1 MKKCYNKN
9 RKDNRNGNRKDKGE
23 KMKYSSKSQ
32 AENGIDNTTIMT
44 PLRVKQSIL
53 ANSSTAPTQLQADW
67 NETDSTKLSYI
78 KNKPT
83 IPTVNNGTLT
93 IQKNGN
99 NIQTFSANQSTNATA
114 NITVPTK
121 TSDLTNDSGYITGY
135 TETDPIFSSSPAA
148 GITNANITQWN
159 AAEQNVQ
166 ADWNVTSSSSDAYIK
181 NKPTIPTKTSDLTND
196 SGFVSDANYVHT
208 DNNYTTTEKNKLN
221 GIASG
226 AEVNVQSDWSQ
237 SDNTKD
243 DYIKNKPTIPS
254 NTSDLNNDSGFI
266 TQETDPVFSNS
277 AAGLI
282 TASDLNNW
290 NGKQDELVSGNN
302 IKTINNISLL
312 GSGNININ
320 TGNTFYFDGQNTPAN
335 VAMINQI
342 CDAYD
347 SGAEINFTGK
357 FADYE
362 TGQIFQAPINVVK
375 YTDAETNTW
384 CSFVSDPVAW
394 FDDSVTPAITYYL
407 TFALY
412 LEGTWGEFTSVSAL
426 RLDTMTPKEWSAKQD
441 ALVSGTN
448 IKTINNQS
456 LLGSGNINISGG
468 VSDVKVNNTSIVSS
482 GVANLVTKTVY
493 NASTN
498 KIVTESDLPKVPTK
512 TSDLTNDS
520 GFITQETDPVFSA
533 SAASGITS
541 SNISYWTGKQD
552 ALVSGINI
560 KTINSQSILGSG
572 DIEISSGG
580 GTGGTTDYDELVNH
594 PKINGVELVG
604 DKSTSELG
612 IDIPTKIS
620 DLENDGYLV
629 TVKTGERRWA
639 TYAQG

>member
-1 MKKCYNKN
+1 
-9 RKDNRNGNRKDKGE
+9 
-23 KMKYSSKSQ
+23 MKYSSKSQ

-53 ANSSTAPTQLQADW
+53 VNSSTAPTQLQADW
-67 NETDSTKLSYI
+67 NETDSTKLS
-78 KNKPT
+78 
-83 IPTVNNGTLT
+83 
-93 IQKNGN
+93 
-99 NIQTFSANQSTNATA
+99 
-114 NITVPTK
+114 
-121 TSDLTNDSGYITGY
+121 
-135 TETDPIFSSSPAA
+135 
-148 GITNANITQWN
+148 
-159 AAEQNVQ
+159 
-166 ADWNVTSSSSDAYIK
+166 
-181 NKPTIPTKTSDLTND
+181 
-196 SGFVSDANYVHT
+196 
-208 DNNYTTTEKNKLN
+208 
-221 GIASG
+221 
-226 AEVNVQSDWSQ
+226 
-237 SDNTKD
+237 
-243 DYIKNKPTIPS
+243 YIKNKPTIPS

-290 NGKQDELVSGNN
+290 ND
-302 IKTINNISLL
+302 
-312 GSGNININ
+312 
-320 TGNTFYFDGQNTPAN
+320 
-335 VAMINQI
+335 
-342 CDAYD
+342 
-347 SGAEINFTGK
+347 
-357 FADYE
+357 
-362 TGQIFQAPINVVK
+362 
-375 YTDAETNTW
+375 
-384 CSFVSDPVAW
+384 
-394 FDDSVTPAITYYL
+394 
-407 TFALY
+407 
-412 LEGTWGEFTSVSAL
+412 
-426 RLDTMTPKEWSAKQD
+426 KQD

-520 GFITQETDPVFSA
+520 GFLTTETDPVFSA

-580 GTGGTTDYDELVNH
+580 GGTGGTTDYDELVNH

-604 DKSTSELG
+604 DKSTNELG
-612 IDIPTKIS
+612 INIPTKIS

>member
-1 MKKCYNKN
+1 
-9 RKDNRNGNRKDKGE
+9 
-23 KMKYSSKSQ
+23 MKYSSKSQ

-53 ANSSTAPTQLQADW
+53 ANSSTAPTQLQSDW
-67 NETDSTKLSYI
+67 NETDNTKLSYI

-99 NIQTFSANQSTNATA
+99 NVQTFSANQSTNATA

-196 SGFVSDANYVHT
+196 SNFVSDANYVHT

-290 NGKQDELVSGNN
+290 NGKQDKLVSGNN

-482 GVANLVTKTVY
+482 GVANLVTKTAY

-520 GFITQETDPVFSA
+520 GFLTTETDPVFSA

-552 ALVSGINI
+552 ALVSGTNI
-560 KTINSQSILGSG
+560 KTINNQSILGSG
-572 DIEISSGG
+572 DIEISSGGG

-604 DKSTSELG
+604 DKSTDELG
-612 IDIPTKIS
+612 INIPTKIS

>member
-1 MKKCYNKN
+1 
-9 RKDNRNGNRKDKGE
+9 
-23 KMKYSSKSQ
+23 MKYSSKSQ

-53 ANSSTAPTQLQADW
+53 ANSSTAPTQLQSDW
-67 NETDSTKLSYI
+67 NETDNTKLSYI

-196 SGFVSDANYVHT
+196 SNFVSDANYVHT

-277 AAGLI
+277 AASGI
-282 TASDLNNW
+282 TSSNISYW
-290 NGKQDELVSGNN
+290 NGKQDE
-302 IKTINNISLL
+302 
-312 GSGNININ
+312 
-320 TGNTFYFDGQNTPAN
+320 
-335 VAMINQI
+335 
-342 CDAYD
+342 
-347 SGAEINFTGK
+347 
-357 FADYE
+357 
-362 TGQIFQAPINVVK
+362 
-375 YTDAETNTW
+375 
-384 CSFVSDPVAW
+384 
-394 FDDSVTPAITYYL
+394 
-407 TFALY
+407 
-412 LEGTWGEFTSVSAL
+412 
-426 RLDTMTPKEWSAKQD
+426 
-441 ALVSGTN
+441 LVSGTN

-456 LLGSGNINISGG
+456 
-468 VSDVKVNNTSIVSS
+468 
-482 GVANLVTKTVY
+482 
-493 NASTN
+493 
-498 KIVTESDLPKVPTK
+498 
-512 TSDLTNDS
+512 
-520 GFITQETDPVFSA
+520 
-533 SAASGITS
+533 
-541 SNISYWTGKQD
+541 
-552 ALVSGINI
+552 
-560 KTINSQSILGSG
+560 ILGSG
-572 DIEISSGG
+572 DIEISSGGG

>member
-1 MKKCYNKN
+1 
-9 RKDNRNGNRKDKGE
+9 
-23 KMKYSSKSQ
+23 MKYSSKSQ

-53 ANSSTAPTQLQADW
+53 VNSYTAPTQLQADW

-99 NIQTFSANQSTNATA
+99 NVQTFSANQSTNATA

-181 NKPTIPTKTSDLTND
+181 NKPKIPTKTSDLTND
-196 SGFVSDANYVHT
+196 SGFL
-208 DNNYTTTEKNKLN
+208 TT
-221 GIASG
+221 
-226 AEVNVQSDWSQ
+226 
-237 SDNTKD
+237 
-243 DYIKNKPTIPS
+243 
-254 NTSDLNNDSGFI
+254 
-266 TQETDPVFSNS
+266 
-277 AAGLI
+277 
-282 TASDLNNW
+282 
-290 NGKQDELVSGNN
+290 
-302 IKTINNISLL
+302 
-312 GSGNININ
+312 
-320 TGNTFYFDGQNTPAN
+320 
-335 VAMINQI
+335 
-342 CDAYD
+342 
-347 SGAEINFTGK
+347 
-357 FADYE
+357 
-362 TGQIFQAPINVVK
+362 
-375 YTDAETNTW
+375 
-384 CSFVSDPVAW
+384 
-394 FDDSVTPAITYYL
+394 
-407 TFALY
+407 
-412 LEGTWGEFTSVSAL
+412 
-426 RLDTMTPKEWSAKQD
+426 
-441 ALVSGTN
+441 
-448 IKTINNQS
+448 
-456 LLGSGNINISGG
+456 
-468 VSDVKVNNTSIVSS
+468 
-482 GVANLVTKTVY
+482 
-493 NASTN
+493 
-498 KIVTESDLPKVPTK
+498 
-512 TSDLTNDS
+512 
-520 GFITQETDPVFSA
+520 ETDPVFSA

-572 DIEISSGG
+572 NIDISSGGG

-604 DKSTSELG
+604 DKSTDELG

>member
-1 MKKCYNKN
+1 
-9 RKDNRNGNRKDKGE
+9 
-23 KMKYSSKSQ
+23 MKYSSKSQ

-53 ANSSTAPTQLQADW
+53 VNSSTAPTQLQADW
-67 NETDSTKLSYI
+67 NETDNTKLSYI

-121 TSDLTNDSGYITGY
+121 TSDLTNDSGYINGY
-135 TETDPIFSSSPAA
+135 TETDPIFSASPAA

-181 NKPTIPTKTSDLTND
+181 NKPKIPTKTSDLTND
-196 SGFVSDANYVHT
+196 SNFVSDANYVHT
-208 DNNYTTTEKNKLN
+208 DNNYTTTEKNKLSK
-221 GIASG
+221 IASG

-254 NTSDLNNDSGFI
+254 NTSDLTNDSGFI

-290 NGKQDELVSGNN
+290 NGKQDKLVSGNN

-320 TGNTFYFDGQNTPAN
+320 TGNTFYFDGQNTPEN

-412 LEGTWGEFTSVSAL
+412 LEGTWGEFTSVSEL

-456 LLGSGNINISGG
+456 LLGSGNINISGS

-482 GVANLVTKTVY
+482 GVANLVTKTAY

-520 GFITQETDPVFSA
+520 GFLTTETDPVFSA

-541 SNISYWTGKQD
+541 SNISYWTDKQD

-580 GTGGTTDYDELVNH
+580 GGTGGTTDYDELVNH

-604 DKSTSELG
+604 DKSTDELG